1 LLDLPGYD
9 VAALVEKSGKSASHI
24 YARLSLLQLIPA
36 VAEAFQ
42 QERITASHA
51 ALIAR
56 LPQEHQADAFDN
68 CWRKDWQDKEAH
80 LLPAKHL
87 SAWIQSNLYLN
98 LADAPFDREDP
109 SLNPTA
115 GACVT
120 CPRRSGFN
128 TSLFADVQGDQCLDA
143 PCFHAK
149 VTAHI
154 DREIAARP
162 ELVTIETAWRAPKEQ
177 HPGALQKHQYRE
189 LDIPDNPDAEPPCSH
204 TKSALIVFG
213 KHAGRTLTV
222 CVAPDCPVHNRREA
236 ARVAADPPPIM
247 APAAAQETEEEAAQR
262 EAEHEE
268 RMAEY
273 RAEQERKE
281 EERKAESGRQQKEYE
296 AEQARREKHRKAR
309 LATFDRILEQTPA
322 VFTATQLRLFLRL
335 VVYVD
340 PYSFLEEVAS
350 HFSRVTVGFPM
361 HLIVTEFVPG
371 RRLAWSTLVDGDET
385 ASSAYHGWVITP
397 TDTGCHLL
405 SEETQQGP
413 FFLEEFAG
421 WEGHD
426 AGVVDVEVE
435 GGAGKTSGDAGGE
448 GSDGGEVGEVECFW
462 DEAGVGDFGTN
473 ARHGV
478 SGFGGGARGEDD
490 FGAGAG
496 ELEGGVETDAGVGS
510 GDEDAAIGLRG
521 DVGGRP
527 LGRHGMSL
535 CGGDWFLSGKLLQ
548 LFDVLSPAF
557 KGLLRIMQAKGESWS
572 NETLFTRVICPACRK
587 LLSLS

>member
-1 LLDLPGYD
+1 MQNSSEFQYIAIDQLFESKTNPRKTFDQRKLEELAESIRSGGLIQPIVVRPKDNAFEIVAGARRFRAGQLAEQFSLPARIKELTDAQALEWQLVENSQREDVHPYEEAQGFQSLLDLPGYD

-42 QERITASHA
+42 QERITASHG

-87 SAWIQSNLYLN
+87 SAWIQTNLYLN

-143 PCFHAK
+143 PCFQAK

-162 ELVTIETAWRAPKEQ
+162 ELVAIETAWRAPKEQ

-222 CVAPDCPVHNRREA
+222 CVEPECPVHNPREA

-281 EERKAESGRQQKEYE
+281 EERKAESERQQKEYE
-296 AEQARREKHRKAR
+296 AEQARREKLRKSR

-335 VVYVD
+335 VVYID

-350 HFSRVTVGFPM
+350 HFAGDDENHEQTEQE
-361 HLIVTEFVPG
+361 IVLAALGNTADEKLTSFAL
-371 RRLAWSTLVDGDET
+371 RLAL
-385 ASSAYHGWVITP
+385 
-397 TDTGCHLL
+397 TDHLGLPRDTDPDLL
-405 SEETQQGP
+405 SEAEA
-413 FFLEEFAG
+413 LFA
-421 WEGHD
+421 
-426 AGVVDVEVE
+426 
-435 GGAGKTSGDAGGE
+435 
-448 GSDGGEVGEVECFW
+448 
-462 DEAGVGDFGTN
+462 
-473 ARHGV
+473 
-478 SGFGGGARGEDD
+478 
-490 FGAGAG
+490 
-496 ELEGGVETDAGVGS
+496 
-510 GDEDAAIGLRG
+510 
-521 DVGGRP
+521 P
-527 LGRHGMSL
+527 
-535 CGGDWFLSGKLLQ
+535 
-548 LFDVLSPAF
+548 P
-557 KGLLRIMQAKGESWS
+557 QAKPKKASKPKAAP
-572 NETLFTRVICPACRK
+572 TLVKPAEK
-587 LLSLS
+587 KTTAKKQKAA

>member
-1 LLDLPGYD
+1 MPRRLSGSLSNSQREDVHPYEEAQGFQSLLDLPGYD

-68 CWRKDWQDKEAH
+68 CWRKDWQDKEPH

-143 PCFHAK
+143 PCFQAK
-149 VTAHI
+149 MMAHI

-177 HPGALQKHQYRE
+177 HPGALQKHEYRE

-222 CVAPDCPVHNRREA
+222 CVDPDCPVRNPREA
-236 ARVAADPPPIM
+236 ARVAADPLPIM
-247 APAAAQETEEEAAQR
+247 ATAAAQETEEEAAQR

-281 EERKAESGRQQKEYE
+281 EERKAESERQQKEYE

-335 VVYVD
+335 VVYID

-350 HFSRVTVGFPM
+350 HFAGDDENHEQTEQE
-361 HLIVTEFVPG
+361 IVLDALGNTADEKPTSFAL
-371 RRLAWSTLVDGDET
+371 RLAL
-385 ASSAYHGWVITP
+385 
-397 TDTGCHLL
+397 TDHLGLPRDTDPDLL
-405 SEETQQGP
+405 SEAEA
-413 FFLEEFAG
+413 LFA
-421 WEGHD
+421 
-426 AGVVDVEVE
+426 
-435 GGAGKTSGDAGGE
+435 
-448 GSDGGEVGEVECFW
+448 
-462 DEAGVGDFGTN
+462 
-473 ARHGV
+473 
-478 SGFGGGARGEDD
+478 
-490 FGAGAG
+490 
-496 ELEGGVETDAGVGS
+496 
-510 GDEDAAIGLRG
+510 
-521 DVGGRP
+521 P
-527 LGRHGMSL
+527 
-535 CGGDWFLSGKLLQ
+535 
-548 LFDVLSPAF
+548 P
-557 KGLLRIMQAKGESWS
+557 QAKLKKASKPKAAP
-572 NETLFTRVICPACRK
+572 TLVEPAEK
-587 LLSLS
+587 KTTVKKQKAA